1 MKMGES
7 DLTASALLRHQVW
20 ESFCR
25 RSNFIE
31 AIKANMDFYAGKQ
44 WGNDS
49 NNDNLPRV
57 EVNIIQPIVKNKASK
72 LAGAKCHLTFTASEE
87 GYDCKQL
94 QEFDEAVLKML
105 NHEVFTYEAYVNAE
119 KNGIEITYVNWDA
132 QHETYGGLYQGG
144 ICEWHIDPLCF
155 AVSNPLEQ
163 DVQKQ
168 EWVMNWA
175 YVPLR
180 QVLAIL
186 KEQGYSEEVFESKK
200 SDLEKEAAGGVS
212 KLDQYNGRRNELNE
226 KTLTVYYRYMRFAGE
241 VCYTIESETV
251 SLSKYPIPMSTFV
264 SEGMASKYQK
274 EFEKAKKEG
283 MDEYAFIQDYESDFE
298 DSIAELQR
306 KRNSLKKHRES
317 QRKFYLYPFA
327 IFVPIPTGTGILG
340 YSVCTG
346 LRKIQ
351 KTINFL
357 WSNQMKAV
365 ENNSYPQRVVSEG
378 ALGNQVWGTDPRQ
391 ILVNYSRNPQDPGF
405 RYLTPPP
412 LSSDSINCAQA
423 LHTVAKEINNSSDVS
438 MGQSSGGVDSG
449 YAVQSLIQQA
459 NTPLEQEQRIAWK
472 YQKDLA
478 RIRIMFYQHYLNE
491 AYYVT
496 EFSPAEYEQEEE
508 SRTKIMMAVNSPDY
522 GTEGYMGNM
531 FMPDGK
537 TIIPAEFLKK
547 RYQKTTPKTINHV
560 FNGEALWG
568 IDFNVIIESKQ
579 GLIDTEAS
587 EQQTIDAMILNG
599 GISKLSVD
607 QIEMYLSV
615 SPSISE
621 KTKEDLK
628 IYLRKMR
635 SSQIQQLL
643 QQNQAL
649 QAQLAQ
655 MQQALQMTQAQSKE
669 MQRQFQ
675 QSMNAANRVNSLAM
689 ADNNRLR
696 GERRQATYGP
706 ISEAGTQMSQN
717 NYEEGIKHSN
727 SARGIPTTDSQL
739 G

>member
-1 MKMGES
+1 MAGNDK
-7 DLTASALLRHQVW
+7 TTSALLRHQVW

-25 RSNFIE
+25 RSNI
-31 AIKANMDFYAGKQ
+31 IKAIQADIDFYAGKQ
-44 WGNDS
+44 WGED
-49 NNDNLPRV
+49 NNEDNLPRV
-57 EVNIIQPIVKNKASK
+57 TVNIIQPIVKNKASK
-72 LAGAKCHLTFTASEE
+72 LAGAKCYLTFTASEE
-87 GYDCKQL
+87 GYDCKKL
-94 QEFDEAVLKML
+94 QEFDEAVLKSI

-119 KNGIEITYVNWDA
+119 KTSTEITYVNWDSE
-132 QHETYGGLYQGG
+132 HETYGGLYKGG

-155 AVSNPLEQ
+155 AVANPLEQ

-168 EWVMNWA
+168 EWVMNWV
-175 YVPLR
+175 YIPLR
-180 QVLAIL
+180 QAKALL
-186 KEQGYSEEVFESKK
+186 KEQGYSDEVYEDKAHQL
-200 SDLEKEAAGGVS
+200 DAEAAGDIH
-212 KLDQYNGRRNELNE
+212 KLDEYNGKRNELNE
-226 KTLTVYYRYMRFAGE
+226 KTLTVYYRYMRFNGE
-241 VCYTIESETV
+241 VCYTIETETV
-251 SLSKYPIPMSTFV
+251 TISKYPIPLSTSV
-264 SEGMASKYQK
+264 SEAMAKKYQDD
-274 EFEKAKKEG
+274 FEKAKEEG
-283 MDEYAFIQDYESDFE
+283 KGEYEFIDDYAMDFQDNIVE
-298 DSIAELQR
+298 IARE
-306 KRNSLKKHRES
+306 RNSLEKHRKGQS
-317 QRKFYLYPFA
+317 RFYLYPFA
-327 IFVPIPTGTGILG
+327 VFVPIPTGTTFFG
-340 YSVCTG
+340 YSVVAG

-357 WSNQMKAV
+357 WSNQVKAV
-365 ENNSYPQRVVSEG
+365 ENNSYPQRIVDDD

-391 ILVNYSRNPQDPGF
+391 ILVNYSRNPQKRGF
-405 RYLTPPP
+405 YYLTPPA

-496 EFSPAEYEQEEE
+496 EFTQAEYEQEEE
-508 SRTKIMMAVNSPDY
+508 ARMKLMLAVNSPSY
-522 GTEGYMGNM
+522 GTPEYMGNM
-531 FMPDGK
+531 YMPDGK
-537 TIIPAEFLKK
+537 TLIPAEYLKK
-547 RYQKTTPKTINHV
+547 RYEKTTPRTINHV
-560 FNGEALWG
+560 FKGEALWG
-568 IDFNVIIESKQ
+568 IDFNVIIEAKQ

-599 GISKLSVD
+599 GISKLTVD

-621 KTKEDLK
+621 KTKQDLK
-628 IYLRKMR
+628 IYLRKMK

-649 QAQLAQ
+649 QMQIQQL
-655 MQQALQMTQAQSKE
+655 QQALQMTQAQSKE

-675 QSMNAANRVNSLAM
+675 QSMTAANRVNSLAM

-696 GERRQATYGP
+696 SERRQALQTQ
-706 ISEAGTQMSQN
+706 SELLEPKCPN
-717 NYEEGIKHSN
+717 SN
-727 SARGIPTTDSQL
+727 TRKG
-739 G
+739 